1 MEVLS
6 LSAASASFAVERLN
20 PSALSSVLLSVL
32 GVSDSLLGFAASDI
46 LLCNFLPDDAL
57 PVELSDE
64 VLPVELSDEVL
75 PELWREE
82 FPELK
87 LPEEPDTAD
96 SPSEELSAAVPPL
109 AALSAAVPL
118 LAALP
123 VTIVAF
129 ISVLFPS
136 LKLLG

>member
-1 MEVLS
+1 MFPEVDVEVLS

-64 VLPVELSDEVL
+64 VLP
-75 PELWREE
+75 ELWREE
-82 FPELK
+82 FPELM

-96 SPSEELSAAVPPL
+96 PPLEELSAAVPSL
-109 AALSAAVPL
+109 AALQ
-118 LAALP
+118 

-129 ISVLFPS
+129 ISVLLPS
-136 LKLLG
+136 L

>member
-1 MEVLS
+1 MFPEVDVEVLS

-64 VLPVELSDEVL
+64 VLP
-75 PELWREE
+75 ELWREE
-82 FPELK
+82 FPELM

-96 SPSEELSAAVPPL
+96 PPL
-109 AALSAAVPL
+109 EELSAAVPL

-129 ISVLFPS
+129 ISVLLPS
-136 LKLLG
+136 L

>member
-32 GVSDSLLGFAASDI
+32 GVSYSLLGFAASDI
-46 LLCNFLPDDAL
+46 LLRNFLPDDA
-57 PVELSDE
+57 
-64 VLPVELSDEVL
+64 LPVELSDEVL

-82 FPELK
+82 FPELM

-96 SPSEELSAAVPPL
+96 PPL
-109 AALSAAVPL
+109 EELSAAVPL

-129 ISVLFPS
+129 ISVLLPS
-136 LKLLG
+136 L